1 MGDAGPVGAA
11 DAEDSA
17 DSDAAAGVGETL
29 GWAWRVLCLV
39 GEPDDPDEPAPEE
52 GEALDG
58 LGLGWA
64 SRAMGVIPGFTCP
77 LWPCQANPT

>member
-39 GEPDDPDEPAPEE
+39 GEPDEPEPDEPAPEE

-77 LWPCQANPT
+77 L